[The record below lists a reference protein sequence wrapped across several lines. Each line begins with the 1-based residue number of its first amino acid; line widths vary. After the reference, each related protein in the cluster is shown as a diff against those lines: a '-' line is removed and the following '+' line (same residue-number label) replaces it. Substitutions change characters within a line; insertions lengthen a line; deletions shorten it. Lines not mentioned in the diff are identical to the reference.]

1 MGETGIG
8 KTASIEY
15 LKDVMDWEYQKI
27 NIHEGISEEKIVE
40 FVRNA

>member
-8 KTASIEY
+8 KTALVEY
-15 LKDVMDWEYQKI
+15 LKDVMDWEYLKI
-27 NIHEGISEEKIVE
+27 NIHEGITEEKIIE